1 MGPLALVPL
10 CKGGPRLPK
19 GLRRGGGTAP
29 TPRAAYGA
37 ALPSKTKGEIKK
49 AWFPRLFCAFLP
61 QVAASA
67 ALRTGCRKSGLRHF
81 FEVFIAPL
89 RLRRGQGAMQRN
101 PCYARLFA
109 DLPYTPPNP
118 IITSGGQSR
127 APPVAGE
134 ARRKPSEQGSARKA
148 PRADAARPLRT
159 ALRPPNPPRVFRQ
172 AGKSILLV
180 TRFIPIEDGRLMD
193 LAEEKL
199 LAADGQQKRAVAV
212 NDALIR
218 NGRFIR
224 YTVA

>member
-1 MGPLALVPL
+1 MPPPPPAPPGIPLPP
-10 CKGGPRLPK
+10 GPRRDWEAGPSGPCSAVKRGPAAPEGAPK
-19 GLRRGGGTAP
+19 GRRNRPNAQG
-29 TPRAAYGA
+29 AYGGS
-37 ALPSKTKGEIKK
+37 LPSKTKGEIKK

-118 IITSGGQSR
+118 IIASGGQSR
-127 APPVAGE
+127 APPVAGG

-159 ALRPPNPPRVFRQ
+159 ALRPPNPQGF
-172 AGKSILLV
+172 
-180 TRFIPIEDGRLMD
+180 FDRL
-193 LAEEKL
+193 EK
-199 LAADGQQKRAVAV
+199 A
-212 NDALIR
+212 
-218 NGRFIR
+218 F
-224 YTVA
+224 YS